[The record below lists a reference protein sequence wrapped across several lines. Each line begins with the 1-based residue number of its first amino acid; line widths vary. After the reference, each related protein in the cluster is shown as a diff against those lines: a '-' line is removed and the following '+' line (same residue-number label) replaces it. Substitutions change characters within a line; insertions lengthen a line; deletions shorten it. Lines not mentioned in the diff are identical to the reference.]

1 MLIYAILFILLV
13 VLYFGT
19 IETEGY
25 RSETT
30 LSEDGF
36 VVVRSKNDAIK
47 QLPEGY
53 VFLDYEFIID
63 GCALATFHRDV
74 TSSQSQ
80 FNTKYPV
87 YTYIEYDYDGKT
99 LAVCPGSHATRPYL
113 FNHPVRLESKNVL
126 FNCEL
131 VHAGVFNE
139 ERKPRVCKQY
149 KIAHVE
155 DLPKLEHLQGIQTT
169 KYADCSKPRNTALD
183 LFYRKMSILFSY
195 IINEHFTPYL
205 QNRESGLLCKIIGED
220 RCFYNK

>member
-36 VVVRSKNDAIK
+36 VVVMSKNDAIK

-87 YTYIEYDYDGKT
+87 YTYIEYDYDGNVIYK
-99 LAVCPGSHATRPYL
+99 
-113 FNHPVRLESKNVL
+113 ESNYP
-126 FNCEL
+126 NS
-131 VHAGVFNE
+131 G
-139 ERKPRVCKQY
+139 
-149 KIAHVE
+149 
-155 DLPKLEHLQGIQTT
+155 T
-169 KYADCSKPRNTALD
+169 KYKEWFTYGNGKLIDYIDSNGRGLD
-183 LFYRKMSILFSY
+183 QYLKSSEYYSRKEGVKKKY
-195 IINEHFTPYL
+195 GY
-205 QNRESGLLCKIIGED
+205 
-220 RCFYNK
+220 

>member
-1 MLIYAILFILLV
+1 MFHAILIILLLA
-13 VLYFGT
+13 LYIGT

-25 RSETT
+25 KGETS
-30 LSEDGF
+30 LDDDGF
-36 VVVRSKNDAIK
+36 LVVKSKNDAIK
-47 QLPEGY
+47 KLPEGY

-80 FNTKYPV
+80 FHTKYPV
-87 YTYIEYDYDGKT
+87 YTYIEYEYDGET

-113 FNHPVRLESKNVL
+113 FQHPVRLDSKNVL

-131 VHAGVFNE
+131 VHAGVFNQQQ
-139 ERKPRVCKQY
+139 KPRLCKQY

-169 KYADCSKPRNTALD
+169 KYADCSKPRNKTLD
-183 LFYRKMSILFSY
+183 LFYRKMSIIFSY

-205 QNRESGLLCKIIGED
+205 QNRESNLLCRIIGED